1 MTSRIT
7 HILRTHILFVLVLF
21 ASTPAASAAQEL
33 DDASGER
40 TEESSYL
47 PGEDLRVWL
56 VTAGPGHEIWERYGH
71 NALRVLNTRT
81 GRDISYNW
89 GIFDFKQV
97 SFVSRFLQGRMLYR
111 MGAFQ
116 TDAMVDMYTNAD
128 RRVVLQELNLT
139 PAQKQELQTLAAI
152 NALPDNR
159 EYIYQYY
166 LDNCS
171 TRIRNILDLVLSG
184 ALEDQF
190 RALGSHATYRD
201 HTREFT
207 QADPLISTGV
217 DLLLGEHT
225 DAPISVWEEMFLPLT
240 LRDQLRNV
248 RVTGP
253 NGGTRPL
260 VISEQVGGGELRTSE
275 PPDGLRWFLFFLLG
289 GLGLGL
295 AFAALALPSVQAS
308 TPARRAL
315 TLLALVW
322 TISGGILGSILVLL
336 LFTDHTFA
344 YRNENL
350 FLFNP
355 LLLGL
360 AATLVLSSM
369 RPRWRPVSSWLALT
383 IAAVGGLGLV
393 WQIIPT
399 SQHQNAMFFALAL
412 PAHLGMAWG
421 LLTSTGQAGS
431 KKR

>member
-1 MTSRIT
+1 MTPRIT
-7 HILRTHILFVLVLF
+7 HILRTHALFALVLL
-21 ASTPAASAAQEL
+21 ASAPGVSAAQE
-33 DDASGER
+33 SGGTSSER
-40 TEESSYL
+40 REESSYG

-56 VTAGPGHEIWERYGH
+56 VTAGPGHEVWERYGH
-71 NALRVLNTRT
+71 NALRVLNIRT

-89 GIFDFKQV
+89 GVFDFKQV
-97 SFVSRFLQGRMLYR
+97 NFGARFLRGRMLYR
-111 MGAFQ
+111 MAAFQ
-116 TDAMVDMYTNAD
+116 TNAMVDMYTNAD
-128 RRVVLQELNLT
+128 RRVVLQELDLT

-159 EYIYQYY
+159 QYTYQYY

-171 TRIRNILDLVLSG
+171 TRIRDMLDLVLGG

-190 RALGSHATYRD
+190 RALDSDATYRG
-201 HTREFT
+201 HTKELT
-207 QADPLISTGV
+207 QVDPLISTGL

-248 RVTGP
+248 RFTDA

-260 VISEQVGGGELRTSE
+260 VISEQVGGGELRASE
-275 PPDGLRWFLFFLLG
+275 PVDGLRGFVLFLLG

-295 AFAALALPSVQAS
+295 GFAALALPSVQAS

-315 TLLALVW
+315 TVLALAW

-360 AATLVLSSM
+360 SATLVLAAL
-369 RPRWRPVSSWLALT
+369 RPRWRRVSSWLALAV
-383 IAAVGGLGLV
+383 AAVASFGLV

-399 SQHQNAMFFALAL
+399 SQHQNAGFFALAL

-421 LLTSTGQAGS
+421 LLVSTGQAGS
-431 KKR
+431 QKG